1 MWLAVR
7 RRLMMRTT
15 TIAAALVGAASA
27 CAGGG
32 GASGDDSAGS
42 AADARPSLDA
52 ATSPEC
58 FSSSECPVGWICSE
72 FGTCVPPPGDAS
84 TEPAPETEYELTE
97 PHGSRRFVWV
107 AMTDQDRLAKIDA
120 QTLEVVAVEVGDRP
134 EVLAT
139 LPSTDTAV

>member
-1 MWLAVR
+1 
-7 RRLMMRTT
+7 MMRT
-15 TIAAALVGAASA
+15 IAIALVGGASA

-32 GASGDDSAGS
+32 GGSSGDDSPGS
-42 AADARPSLDA
+42 AQDARPTLDA

-84 TEPAPETEYELTE
+84 PETPPETEYELTE
-97 PHGSRRFVWV
+97 PHGSRRYVWV

-120 QTLEVVAVEVGDRP
+120 QTLEVVA
-134 EVLAT
+134 
-139 LPSTDTAV
+139 